1 MIIASGFYSLL
12 AQAGGAAPDAGSA
25 DTAAPD
31 AATSTD
37 SVAETGEVLSLL
49 DPSVLTTSAIAA
61 VIALGAY
68 FAIFWGLRSW
78 FRKIHSDAG
87 LVAIRVTRIPAII
100 LAAGL
105 WLKAT
110 LGAVGENEA
119 IRLIQHLDTALIAIA
134 MTYGLSQLL
143 TDVLLYYLEKYAAK
157 TEAQWDDVLIPIL
170 KTVLPVFVY
179 GIGGLVALQSVG
191 IDLSGLWV
199 AIGGITFV
207 LGFALKD
214 ILANFFSGVVL
225 LIDTPFRFGDVVVL
239 EDGTRAVIKK
249 VGLRVTNLY
258 VIDQHSELYMPNGVF
273 QKQEIINLT
282 RPTTDYYYTVT
293 VPVKFD
299 AEPSQVIKIIE
310 SVALAHPDTLG
321 NLDQKLSLLDD
332 FYGVSTSGTQIQKKR
347 EMGRQRLL
355 AERNVNT
362 QLAKIE
368 AAFDQLRVDIGEL
381 ESGGLDRD
389 EIGKIQAEYLE
400 ICRMLGLSVVQ
411 ERQRQGLSKREVLD
425 EVETQSETTPL
436 IPLIRVWYQTWL
448 QDPDLAREDN
458 KVLTK
463 EWELKIDLLKNKT
476 TKVYQQVSSP
486 DSDDTRL
493 DDAVENLFN
502 WLQESFKTTRNEWQK
517 PRVWI
522 TKTKLDAQSAGVNPT
537 YTVKFYVDDI
547 TLEHFQRGF
556 RVESEVNREL
566 LWQLRQAY
574 LAR

>member
-1 MIIASGFYSLL
+1 MILASGFYNLL
-12 AQAGGAAPDAGSA
+12 AQAGNAAPDTGSA
-25 DTAAPD
+25 DTTAPD
-31 AATSTD
+31 AAASTD
-37 SVAETGEVLSLL
+37 GAAEAGEVLSLF

-61 VIALGAY
+61 GIAALAY
-68 FAIFWGLRSW
+68 VAIFVVLRSW
-78 FRKIHSDAG
+78 LRKIHSDAG

-100 LAAGL
+100 LAVGL

-110 LGAVGENEA
+110 LSAIGDNEA

-134 MTYGLSQLL
+134 ITYGLSQLL

-225 LIDTPFRFGDVVVL
+225 LIDTPFRFGDVIVL

-258 VIDQHSELYMPNGVF
+258 VIDQHSELYLPNGVF

-299 AEPSQVIKIIE
+299 AEPSQVTQIME
-310 SVALAHPDTLG
+310 AVALAHPDTLG

-332 FYGVSTSGTQIQKKR
+332 YYGLSASGTQVQKKR
-347 EMGRQRLL
+347 EIGRQRLL
-355 AERNVNT
+355 AEQEVNL
-362 QLAKIE
+362 QLAKVE
-368 AAFDQLRVDIGEL
+368 SAFDQLRADISEL
-381 ESGGLDRD
+381 EAGGLDRS
-389 EIGKIQAEYLE
+389 EVGKIQAEYME
-400 ICRMLGLSVVQ
+400 ICRMIGLSVVQ
-411 ERQRQGLSKREVLD
+411 ERQRQGLSRREVLD
-425 EVETQSETTPL
+425 EVETQSEVTPL
-436 IPLIRVWYQTWL
+436 IPLIRQWYRTWL

-458 KVLTK
+458 KVLSK
-463 EWELKIDLLKNKT
+463 EWEQKIELLKGKT
-476 TKVYQQVSSP
+476 TKVYQQVSNP

-493 DDAVENLFN
+493 DDAVESLFN

-517 PRVWI
+517 PRIWVG
-522 TKTKLDAQSAGVNPT
+522 KTKLDSQAAGANPT

-556 RVESEVNREL
+556 RVESEINREL